1 MKLVKFVIAVL
12 SMFGSV
18 AFAFDIPGLG
28 GQSVHI
34 DSGKVT
40 VTGKNGDSVSTDGSK
55 VGVTGK
61 SGDSVSTD
69 GEKVDVKRKYG
80 RGVSVPAG
88 AGKNNEGKENK

>member
-40 VTGKNGDSVSTDGSK
+40 VTGK
-55 VGVTGK
+55 

-69 GEKVDVKRKYG
+69 GEKVDVKSKYG
-80 RGVSVPAG
+80 IGVSVPAG